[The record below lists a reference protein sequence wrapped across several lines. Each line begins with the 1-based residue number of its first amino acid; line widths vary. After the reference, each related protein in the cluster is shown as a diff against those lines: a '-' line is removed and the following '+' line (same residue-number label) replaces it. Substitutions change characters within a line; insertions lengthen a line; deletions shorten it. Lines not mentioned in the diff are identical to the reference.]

1 MRVSAL
7 RRVCWKE
14 KTAGTQLSARD
25 DGKKSGFMSTRGQF
39 FPSRNVTDLAE
50 MNPACEARTPPAR
63 AQWAGKELIYEL
75 FSILPSH

>member
-1 MRVSAL
+1 
-7 RRVCWKE
+7 
-14 KTAGTQLSARD
+14 
-25 DGKKSGFMSTRGQF
+25 MSTRGQF